1 MKVSQHSELPSYW
14 PADRIERRPVADLI
28 PYANNSRVHTKEQI
42 ESIAQSIERWG
53 WTNPVLIDE
62 AGVIIAGHA
71 RVQAAAQLGIQEA
84 PVMVARGWSEDQKKA
99 YTIADNKLPEGSY
112 WDIPTLRIEL
122 ASLQASTFDI
132 SLLGFSHAELLALA
146 VAGTKA
152 GDAASE
158 WEGMPEFSHE
168 DQTAFKS
175 LVVHFNDQAAME
187 DFAGIIGQPITEKT
201 KSIWHPRAEMTTY
214 VDKRY
219 SVEAE

>member
-1 MKVSQHSELPSYW
+1 MKVSQPSDLPYW
-14 PADRIERRPVADLI
+14 PADKIERRPVADLI
-28 PYANNSRVHTKEQI
+28 PYAQNSRVHTKEQI
-42 ESIAQSIERWG
+42 EAIAGSIERWG

-62 AGVIIAGHA
+62 DGVIIAGHA
-71 RVQAAAQLGIQEA
+71 RVLAASQLGIKEA
-84 PVMVARGWSEDQKKA
+84 PVMVAYGWSEDQKKA

-122 ASLQASTFDI
+122 ASLQASAFDI

-152 GDAASE
+152 GDASDE

-168 DQTAFKS
+168 DQTAWKS
-175 LVVHFNDQAAME
+175 VVVHFNDQASME
-187 DFAGIIGQPITEKT
+187 EFSEIVGQPITEKT
-201 KSIWHPRAEMTTY
+201 KSIWHPRAEKTTY

-219 SVEAE
+219 SAEAE